1 MNFRPKASTLTRNF
15 RTAFP
20 ALLLS
25 CGFFLTGC
33 AQTPEKPFS
42 QSKSFQTM
50 SESKPA
56 QTASVDTA
64 TFGAGCFWCTEAQFQ
79 QLKGVL
85 TVESGYMG
93 GKTANPTYKQVS
105 TGNTGHAEVIRVT
118 FDPSVLSYDEL
129 LAAFWQSHDPTTLNR
144 QGADVGTQ
152 YRSAIFYYTPEQK
165 EKAEKYKA
173 ELTAE
178 NAFGGPVVTEIVPES
193 PFYVAEDYHQNYYN
207 ENGNQPYC
215 QMVVRPKLEKF
226 KKVFADKLK

>member
-1 MNFRPKASTLTRNF
+1 MNFPTRLPSLSAAL
-15 RTAFP
+15 RKAFP
-20 ALLLS
+20 VLLLS
-25 CGFFLTGC
+25 GGFFLTGC
-33 AQTPEKPFS
+33 AQTGEKPFD
-42 QSKSFQTM
+42 QSRSFQSMTQNNT
-50 SESKPA
+50 S
-56 QTASVDTA
+56 QTATVDTA

-152 YRSAIFYYTPEQK
+152 YRSAIFYYSPEQK

-173 ELTAE
+173 QLNAE
-178 NAFGGPVVTEIVPES
+178 KAFGDPVVTEIVPEA